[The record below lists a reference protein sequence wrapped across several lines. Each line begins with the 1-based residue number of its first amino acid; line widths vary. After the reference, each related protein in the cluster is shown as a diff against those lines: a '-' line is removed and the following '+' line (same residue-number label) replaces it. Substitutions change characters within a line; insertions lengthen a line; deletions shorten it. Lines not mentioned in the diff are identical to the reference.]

1 MMLFGW
7 VMLALV
13 IGGIFGI
20 IGKTWYDI
28 FKDSIRET
36 VEQRAKEMATQLV
49 NVSVD
54 TELVI
59 VDEMD
64 VTYGTCC
71 D

>member
-1 MMLFGW
+1 MLFGW